1 MDLSVVVPCFNEE
14 RGLKELRDELNT
26 VLPELVGQYEVV
38 LVDDGSSDGTLEEA
52 RRLSSL
58 DRHYR
63 YLSLSRNFGKE
74 AALLAGIREA
84 TGDRVLLMDADLQH
98 PPRLIN
104 DMLVLLESGYDQV
117 VARRDRHGEPRTRSL
132 LSKMYYLGVNKLADV
147 PLEDGA
153 GDFRVLSRRAADAV
167 LSMPES
173 NRFSK
178 GLFAWAGFRTTTL
191 PYRNVTRKYDESGF
205 SFGKLVNY
213 GIDGVISFN
222 SKPLRAAIYLGSAVT
237 LLAFVY
243 AVYVVISGLTGE
255 PGVPGYATLMVGIA
269 GFGGMQLLFLGVIG
283 EYVGR
288 IYFETKNRPHYFVEE
303 SGGSVSQQPALPKGV
318 SSFPRLIAPR
328 RPAEEDPLVADP
340 ATGTGGRSCAE

>member
-14 RGLKELRDELNT
+14 RGLKELREELNA
-26 VLPELVGQYEVV
+26 VLPALVGRYEVV
-38 LVDDGSSDGTLEEA
+38 LVDDGSSDGTLDEA

-58 DRHYR
+58 DRRYR

-98 PPRLIN
+98 PPWLLN
-104 DMLVLLESGYDQV
+104 DMLGLLDSGYDQV
-117 VARRDRHGEPRTRSL
+117 VARRDRDGEPRVRSL
-132 LSKMYYLGVNKLADV
+132 LSKMYYIGVNKLADV
-147 PLEDGA
+147 PLEDGV

-167 LSMPES
+167 LAMPES

-178 GLFAWAGFRTTTL
+178 GLFAWAGFRTVTL
-191 PYRNVTRKYDESGF
+191 PYGNVTRKHGESAF

-213 GIDGVISFN
+213 GIDGVVSFN
-222 SKPLRAAIYLGSAVT
+222 SKPLRAAIYLGSTVT

-243 AVYVVISGLTGE
+243 AIYVIVSGLLGN

-288 IYFETKNRPHYFVEE
+288 IYFESKNRPHYFIQE
-303 SGGSVSQQPALPKGV
+303 SGGSPHQQSALPHSVGDDFTGLIV
-318 SSFPRLIAPR
+318 SGSD
-328 RPAEEDPLVADP
+328 DPLVTDP
-340 ATGTGGRSCAE
+340 VTGSGGRSCAD